1 MADLRTSFPILE
13 VSGTEAGVPLHKVLE
28 GDASA
33 SKNALAALA
42 FKDVAGN
49 LRYPKVNANDEL
61 IISTESTDIACLTD
75 RIENAAGSAT
85 NVNLAT
91 ISLLVDHEY
100 QEIGFVVSCAR
111 DALFQIVQIDDAT
124 TTILADMVVGSGA
137 YALSQELKC
146 LSITSGSTGT
156 QTLKIVA
163 KNLNALSALRATLTV
178 TEVQ

>member
-1 MADLRTSFPILE
+1 MADVRTSFPILE

-42 FKDVAGN
+42 FKDIAGN

-61 IISTESTDIACLTD
+61 VISTEATDVACLTD
-75 RIENAAGSAT
+75 RAENAAGSAT
-85 NVNLAT
+85 DVDLAT
-91 ISLLVDHEY
+91 ITLLTDHEY
-100 QEIGFVVSCAR
+100 KEIGFVVSCAR
-111 DALFQIVQIDDAT
+111 DALFQVVQIDDAT
-124 TTILADMVVGSGA
+124 TTVLADVIVGAGA
-137 YALSQELKC
+137 YSVAQEIKC
-146 LSITSGSTGT
+146 LSFTSGSTGT
-156 QTLKIVA
+156 QTLKIRA